1 MHKKFIKALAWNS
14 SVVFLYKAILLFH
27 QIMLYSIISKTL
39 YGIQS
44 TLFACIYFVIAITN
58 FGFEETLLPFFSTYS
73 QSKRQFLQLINYLI
87 LRIIVVTTLT
97 ITMYKMILFYA
108 STDFIENLKN
118 YCDHQLLIIIMLIF
132 FVESIKK
139 SMNAIAQLAFLNKQ
153 IAYAELGML
162 FSYVSII
169 WISYGSGQAISLHTI
184 FLSMLVTATI
194 ELMYLTLVLLQYYQH
209 LPTTLTTTPKI
220 ASIIIARQSMYNYI
234 HQLSKTIFSPNS
246 MTILFAYLLGFQQA
260 ATIKFFTNII
270 TLGYTFIY
278 KIISN
283 AGGATL
289 SHVHQ
294 ASTDLIRDVFSK
306 ITTVYFQFLLTM
318 TVMVSIILGCSWYR
332 ATITNTMVLQI
343 TLFFI
348 VSFLEQITLIYER
361 LFISQSR
368 ADILAIVNSCELMM
382 LLPIL
387 YCILFYA
394 GDKNYNYI
402 IFIFFVIIKLI
413 SLFAIAFLAFK
424 YWGIKLMF
432 PSKHNIK

>member
-14 SVVFLYKAILLFH
+14 SVVFLYKAILLLH

-44 TLFACIYFVIAITN
+44 TLFACIYLVIAITN

-73 QSKRQFLQLINYLI
+73 QSKRQFLQLINYLM
-87 LRIIVVTTLT
+87 LRIVTVTFVA
-97 ITMYKMILFYA
+97 ITMYKLILIYS
-108 STDFIENLKN
+108 STHFIENLKN

-153 IAYAELGML
+153 LAYAELGML

-169 WISYGSGQAISLHTI
+169 WISYGSGRAISLHTI
-184 FLSMLVTATI
+184 FLSMLITATI

-278 KIISN
+278 KIISS

-306 ITTVYFQFLLTM
+306 ITTVYFQFLVTM

-332 ATITNTMVLQI
+332 ATITNTMVLQLS
-343 TLFFI
+343 LFFI
-348 VSFLEQITLIYER
+348 VGFLEQITLIYER
-361 LFISQSR
+361 LFISQGR
-368 ADILAIVNSCELMM
+368 AAILAIVNICELMM

-387 YCILFYA
+387 YYILFYA

-413 SLFAIAFLAFK
+413 SLCTIASLARA
-424 YWGIKLMF
+424 YWNITPIF
-432 PSKHNIK
+432 TSKI

>member
-14 SVVFLYKAILLFH
+14 SVAFLYKAILLLH

-39 YGIQS
+39 YGVQS
-44 TLFACIYFVIAITN
+44 TLFATIYLVIAITN
-58 FGFEETLLPFFSTYS
+58 FGFEDTLLPFFSTYS
-73 QSKRQFLQLINYLI
+73 QSKQQFRQLLYYLM
-87 LRIIVVTTLT
+87 LRVIAVAMLSII
-97 ITMYKMILFYA
+97 MYKMILFYS
-108 STDFIENLKN
+108 STHFIENLKN

-139 SMNAIAQLAFLNKQ
+139 SISSIAQLAFLNKQ

-162 FSYVSII
+162 VSYVSII
-169 WISYGSGQAISLHTI
+169 WISYGAGQAISLHTI
-184 FLSMLVTATI
+184 FLSMFITATI
-194 ELMYLTLVLLQYYQH
+194 ELMYMTLVLLQYYQH
-209 LPTTLTTTPKI
+209 LPATLTTTQKI
-220 ASIIIARQSMYNYI
+220 AAMIIIQQSMYNYI

-289 SHVHQ
+289 SNIHH
-294 ASTDLIRDVFSK
+294 ASTDIIRDTFSR
-306 ITTVYFQFLLTM
+306 ITKTYFQFLLAM
-318 TVMVSIILGCSWYR
+318 SVMILILLGCSWHA
-332 ATITNTMVLQI
+332 ATITHSMIIQI
-343 TLFFI
+343 TIFFI
-348 VSFLEQITLIYER
+348 VGFLEQITLIYER
-361 LFISQSR
+361 LFISQGRS
-368 ADILAIVNSCELMM
+368 AVLAIVNSCELIM

-387 YCILFYA
+387 YYILFYA
-394 GDKNYNYI
+394 GGKNYNYI

-413 SLFAIAFLAFK
+413 SLCSIASLGFK
-424 YWGIKLMF
+424 YWGIQPIFLN
-432 PSKHNIK
+432 KHNIK